1 MPEYINNENFGSFI
15 KYPNRIRVLLTK
27 KIIFFSLVFFFNI
40 YDSRPDNCVAIKNGT
55 WSSDIIKFGI
65 RSSYKTATLQF
76 SITGSY
82 VIKSIFHL
90 DRWSPSKSLSTL
102 MTRGQNIYNPEM
114 VFCLRYGLP
123 QWFQNLRL
131 GSRARRKPMKKRSI
145 HGSM

>member
-65 RSSYKTATLQF
+65 RSSYKTATLQI
-76 SITGSY
+76 SITVSYGIKPIFPFRLLVTFKIVIDTNDPGSKY
-82 VIKSIFHL
+82 IQSRNGF
-90 DRWSPSKSLSTL
+90 LST
-102 MTRGQNIYNPEM
+102 
-114 VFCLRYGLP
+114 V
-123 QWFQNLRL
+123 WFAAS
-131 GSRARRKPMKKRSI
+131 GFKTSD
-145 HGSM
+145 